1 LLFRTRTSRRKILAA
16 VTNGVALSAIAFAGG
31 CETKSFIDPT
41 ELGRYKRDPLVLP
54 IVNQLDPV
62 AEGPDAQWTRATDP
76 TADDLKAAVGDYR
89 VSANDL
95 LAITLSDING
105 PNTETVKQARVTES
119 GNISLP
125 YLESPIRA
133 AGLTEIQLEQVIVQA
148 YKTANLIQHAQISV
162 TTVEARGRA
171 FSVLGAV
178 GASGEYAIVETDFRL
193 LNAMILARNV
203 NSPFV
208 DYVYVIRQL
217 HPAELAEPATMPAIN
232 PGPTIPAPS
241 TGPSSDELAP
251 KSEADHPSD
260 PVASAAAAE
269 DHVMHLAV
277 AGDSQAQAVQ
287 AADQAPAHFDGF
299 RDPGPEQDV
308 RIIRIP
314 YDAIRRG
321 DLRYNI
327 TIRPKDV
334 IYVPDPQTGYYYVG
348 GHVARPGAYTL
359 SGQKMTLKDA
369 IISASMFDGLAIPER
384 TDIIRQVHPDH
395 EIYVRVDLTKIFSG
409 EEPDLYLKPHD
420 KIMVGTNALA
430 PFIAAFRGAFRV
442 TYGLGFLYDRNY
454 SYSSNGQAL

>member
-1 LLFRTRTSRRKILAA
+1 LLFRTRTSRRTLAA
-16 VTNGVALSAIAFAGG
+16 ITNGLALSAIVFAGG

-41 ELGRYKRDPLVLP
+41 ELGRYKKDPLVLP

-62 AEGPDAQWTRATDP
+62 AEGPEAQWTHATDP
-76 TADDLKAAVGDYR
+76 TADDLKPTVGDYR

-125 YLESPIRA
+125 YLDNPIRA

-148 YKTANLIQHAQISV
+148 YKNANLIQHAQISV
-162 TTVEARGRA
+162 TVVEARGRA

-203 NSPFV
+203 SSPFV
-208 DYVYVIRQL
+208 DTVYVIRQL
-217 HPAELAEPATMPAIN
+217 RQPELAEPATMPAVN
-232 PGPTIPAPS
+232 PGPVIPPPS
-241 TGPSSDELAP
+241 TGPSSEELAP
-251 KSEADHPSD
+251 KTEANHPAE
-260 PVASAAAAE
+260 PVASAAVP
-269 DHVMHLAV
+269 DSHVVHLAT
-277 AGDSQAQAVQ
+277 AADNHPQAQQ
-287 AADQAPAHFDGF
+287 AAARFDGF

-314 YDAIRRG
+314 YEALKRG

-327 TIRPKDV
+327 TIKPRDV
-334 IYVPDPQTGYYYVG
+334 IFVPDPQTGYYYVG

-395 EIYVRVDLTKIFSG
+395 EIYVRVDLAKIFSG
-409 EEPDLYLKPHD
+409 EMPDLYLKPHD

-454 SYSSNGQAL
+454 SYNTNGQAL

>member
-1 LLFRTRTSRRKILAA
+1 MLFRIRTSRRALAA
-16 VTNGVALSAIAFAGG
+16 IANGLALSAIVFAGG

-41 ELGRYKRDPLVLP
+41 ELGRYQKDPLVLP

-62 AEGPDAQWTRATDP
+62 AEGPEAQWTHATDP
-76 TADDLKAAVGDYR
+76 TADDLKPTVGDYR
-89 VSANDL
+89 VSPNDL

-125 YLESPIRA
+125 YLDNPIRA

-148 YKTANLIQHAQISV
+148 YKNANLIQHAQISV
-162 TTVEARGRA
+162 TVVEARGRA

-203 NSPFV
+203 SSPFV
-208 DYVYVIRQL
+208 DTVYVIRQL
-217 HPAELAEPATMPAIN
+217 RQPELAEPATMPAVN
-232 PGPTIPAPS
+232 PGPVIPPPT

-251 KSEADHPSD
+251 PKTEANHP
-260 PVASAAAAE
+260 PEPLASAAVPE
-269 DHVMHLAV
+269 NHVVHLA
-277 AGDSQAQAVQ
+277 AGVETHARAQQ
-287 AADQAPAHFDGF
+287 AAARFDGF

-308 RIIRIP
+308 RVIRIP
-314 YDAIRRG
+314 YEALRRG

-327 TIRPKDV
+327 TIKPRDI

-369 IISASMFDGLAIPER
+369 IISASMFDGLAIPQR

-395 EIYVRVDLTKIFSG
+395 EIYVRVDLAKIFSG
-409 EEPDLYLKPHD
+409 EMPDLYLKPHD

-430 PFIAAFRGAFRV
+430 PFVAAFRGAFRV

-454 SYSSNGQAL
+454 SYSSTGQAL